1 MEPNKLNE
9 TEKEPVSRT
18 DDVDLPQQAE
28 PEPEEEL
35 DDLQKRVRAYP
46 EAKWNLLQRIGG
58 ALIGIVCGLLLTYF
72 SNMQSIG
79 MYGTIG
85 ALLIALFVPRIA
97 EKRLKRSVNKGRIAL
112 LSALALWIAA
122 YALIMIARGVPFFT
136 E

>member
-18 DDVDLPQQAE
+18 DDVDVPQQAE

>member
-85 ALLIALFVPRIA
+85 ARLIALFVPRIA